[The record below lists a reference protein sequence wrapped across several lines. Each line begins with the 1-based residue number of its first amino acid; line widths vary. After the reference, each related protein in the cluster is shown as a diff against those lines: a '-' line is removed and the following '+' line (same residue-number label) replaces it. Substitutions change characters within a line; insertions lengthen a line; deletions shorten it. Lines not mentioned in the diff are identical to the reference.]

1 VIEPELLRGWM
12 LSEGIDLNDQCGTRL
27 AEISRDSHLTNR
39 PAHSN
44 AAFAVDVG
52 QGGVHEGR

>member
-1 VIEPELLRGWM
+1 M

-27 AEISRDSHLTNR
+27 AEISRDSHR
-39 PAHSN
+39 HEIASARSN

-52 QGGVHEGR
+52 HGGVHEGR